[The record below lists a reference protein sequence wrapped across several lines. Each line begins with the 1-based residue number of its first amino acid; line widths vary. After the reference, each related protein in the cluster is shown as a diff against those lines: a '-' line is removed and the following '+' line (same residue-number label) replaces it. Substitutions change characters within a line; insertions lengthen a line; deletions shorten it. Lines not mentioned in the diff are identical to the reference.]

1 MSHLF
6 RKEEMLNLR
15 EERVKEK
22 EELLHDLENKITVA
36 SKQLDQ
42 EVPN

>member
-1 MSHLF
+1 
-6 RKEEMLNLR
+6 MLNIR

-22 EELLHDLENKITVA
+22 ETVLLSVEDKIADA

-42 EVPN
+42 EVARISTR

>member
-1 MSHLF
+1 
-6 RKEEMLNLR
+6 MLNLR

-42 EVPN
+42 EVAKLRIQ